1 MSGFTRVHRG
11 WFLPGRAPGH
21 APGQAAG
28 RAPGQRA
35 RRSGWPAL
43 LLVLTAGGCRED
55 AGVPIDPADENA
67 RLGAEL
73 AFCSDTPQ
81 VDIQVV
87 ASGLEVP
94 WGMAASP
101 DGRIFVTERP
111 GRIRVIDSG
120 ILVPEPWAVLDVY
133 QDSEAGLLGIALSP
147 TFATDGHVFVA
158 ATSFRNGPGFPDRLV
173 GMVRRR
179 VENALGVREGGTSVI
194 LQVIRFTERDG
205 RGIDPT
211 VIVDGIAAHQLHAG
225 AALRFGPD
233 GNLYLTMG
241 DGALPHTAADPLDR
255 RGTVLRYTP
264 DGGIPADNPR
274 PGEPVYA
281 YGFRDIQGMAWHPL
295 DGALYA
301 VDHGPTSLEV
311 EGFRSD
317 RDELNRVVP
326 GGDHGWPRV
335 SGRVR
340 LEGTVTPLVE
350 WTPAVAP
357 SGLDILLDPAS
368 PYHGDVF
375 VGTLRGRSLQRVV
388 LRPGEDGTLV
398 PTCRE
403 TLLGEEFGRLRGV
416 LWAGDQGLLV
426 STSNRDRRGVPA
438 EDDDRILRVNLTAP

>member
-1 MSGFTRVHRG
+1 MSDFTRVHQ
-11 WFLPGRAPGH
+11 GRKASR
-21 APGQAAG
+21 
-28 RAPGQRA
+28 RA
-35 RRSGWPAL
+35 GWPAL
-43 LLVLTAGGCRED
+43 VPLLILGGCGEEG
-55 AGVPIDPADENA
+55 AVPIHPADAND
-67 RLGAEL
+67 RLETEL
-73 AFCSDTPQ
+73 ALCSDTPRID
-81 VDIQVV
+81 VQVV

-101 DGRIFVTERP
+101 DGRIFITERP
-111 GRIRVIDSG
+111 GRIRVIDAGS
-120 ILVPEPWAVLDVY
+120 LVPEPWAVLDVY
-133 QDSEAGLLGIALSP
+133 QDSEAGLLGITLSP
-147 TFATDGHVFVA
+147 TFETDGYVFVA
-158 ATSFRNGPGFPDRLV
+158 ATALRDGPGFVPRLV

-179 VENALGVREGGTSVI
+179 LENTLGVREGGTNVI
-194 LQVIRFTERDG
+194 LQVIRFTERGG
-205 RGIDPT
+205 RGVDPT

-295 DGALYA
+295 DGSLYA
-301 VDHGPTSLEV
+301 VDHGPTSLET

-357 SGLDILLDPAS
+357 SGLDILVDPGS
-368 PYHGDVF
+368 PYHGDIF

-388 LRPGEDGTLV
+388 LRPGEDGGLAPV
-398 PTCRE
+398 CRE
-403 TLLGEEFGRLRGV
+403 ALLGEEFGRLRGV
-416 LWAGDQGLLV
+416 LWAGDHGLLV
-426 STSNRDRRGVPA
+426 STSNRDRRGVPSD
-438 EDDDRILRVNLTAP
+438 DDDRILRVTLSPPLTVP